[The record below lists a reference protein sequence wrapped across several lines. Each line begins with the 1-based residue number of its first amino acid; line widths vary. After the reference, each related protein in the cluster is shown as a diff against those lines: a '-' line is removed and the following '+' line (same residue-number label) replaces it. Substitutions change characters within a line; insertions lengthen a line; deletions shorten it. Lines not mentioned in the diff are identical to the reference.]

1 MVKYLETRLDATFG
15 ALADTTRR
23 AILARL
29 ALGETSVTEI
39 ATRFDISLP
48 GVMKHL
54 RVLESA
60 GLLASEKDGR
70 VRRCRLS
77 PAPLRTAAEWID
89 FYQRFWEEQFDALEE
104 FLKQS
109 PSEAEEDS
117 WPAHRDKRLKPS
129 SGSAARSRRR
139 GKKSS
144 RPGPTRQ

>member
-1 MVKYLETRLDATFG
+1 MVKYSARLDATFG
-15 ALADTTRR
+15 ALADGTRR

-39 ATRFDISLP
+39 AARFDISLP
-48 GVMKHL
+48 GVLKHL

-60 GLLASEKDGR
+60 GLLESEKDGR

-104 FLKQS
+104 YLRDTSTDEKI
-109 PSEAEEDS
+109 PMSEGA
-117 WPAHRDKRLKPS
+117 K
-129 SGSAARSRRR
+129 G
-139 GKKSS
+139 
-144 RPGPTRQ
+144 